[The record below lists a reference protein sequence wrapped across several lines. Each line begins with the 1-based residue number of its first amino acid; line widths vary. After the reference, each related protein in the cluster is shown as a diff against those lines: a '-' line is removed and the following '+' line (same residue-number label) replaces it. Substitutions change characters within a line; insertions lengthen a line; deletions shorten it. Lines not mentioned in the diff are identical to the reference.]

1 MKDAVTG
8 RPLPNAVITT
18 KNVTRVNASHARED
32 IIKHDI
38 TSGEALSKYNYCN
51 WREWAFDRQHA
62 SWWSNK
68 IVYVWVFSLFDRE
81 AQDGDYWRLLTP
93 GEYELTATVKNY
105 VPLTRRVLVTNP
117 FHEEAYIVNF
127 ELKPFTNEVNWVS
140 FTYTILV

>member
-1 MKDAVTG
+1 M
-8 RPLPNAVITT
+8 
-18 KNVTRVNASHARED
+18 
-32 IIKHDI
+32 
-38 TSGEALSKYNYCN
+38 
-51 WREWAFDRQHA
+51 
-62 SWWSNK
+62 
-68 IVYVWVFSLFDRE
+68 WVFSLFDRE